1 MQFSGDLAQE
11 WVSSLTPMENSGFN
25 EEKSKLGLLVLEIGF
40 RILSCVKILSGCGTW
55 ISSFRVM
62 LPAYQATQNK
72 QKIVEHE
79 YDGDLKI

>member
-1 MQFSGDLAQE
+1 MKKNPSLGYLFSR
-11 WVSSLTPMENSGFN
+11 SG
-25 EEKSKLGLLVLEIGF
+25 SEIIVGEYF
-40 RILSCVKILSGCGTW
+40 VWLCGTW